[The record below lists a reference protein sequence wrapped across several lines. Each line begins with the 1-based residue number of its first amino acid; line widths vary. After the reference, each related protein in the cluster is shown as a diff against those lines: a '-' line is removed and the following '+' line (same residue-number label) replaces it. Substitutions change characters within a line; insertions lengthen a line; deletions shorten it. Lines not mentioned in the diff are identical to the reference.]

1 MIRTGFGYDI
11 HALRE
16 GRKLILG
23 GVEIP
28 FDLGLDGHS
37 DADALCHALAD
48 ALLGAAAMGD
58 IGDHFPDTDP
68 RYSGISSI
76 TLLKRVKE
84 IIRAHNWKLSNV
96 DATIVAQQP
105 KLQPYKEGMRRN
117 IAAAL
122 QTSIDNVSVKAA
134 TNEGFDAAG
143 RIEAIQVFAVAT
155 LCKAERE

>member
-1 MIRTGFGYDI
+1 MVRTGFGYDI

-16 GRKLILG
+16 GRKLVLG

-28 FDLGLDGHS
+28 FRLGLEGHS
-37 DADALCHALAD
+37 DADALCHAIMD

-68 RYSGISSI
+68 QYAGISSI
-76 TLLKRVKE
+76 SLLKRVKD
-84 IIRAHNWKLSNV
+84 IVRAHNWKVRNI
-96 DATIVAQQP
+96 DATIVAQEP
-105 KLQPYKEGMRRN
+105 RLQPYKEAMRAN

-122 QTSIDNVSVKAA
+122 YIPIDDVSVKAA

-143 RIEAIQVFAVAT
+143 RVEAMKVFAVAT
-155 LCKAERE
+155 LVRAQAE